1 MSELQIKV
9 NIVNRSYPLKINR
22 EDEEVVRKAALLI
35 SEKIKEY
42 ENSFAVTDKQ
52 DLLAMCAMHFVTE
65 LVNKDKN
72 KGAEG
77 QLASDQIDQIDQLD
91 DRLSNYLHTIDVH

>member
-9 NIVNRSYPLKINR
+9 NIANRTYPLKVNR
-22 EDEEVVRKAALLI
+22 EDEEVVRKAAQLI

-42 ENSFAVTDKQ
+42 ENNFAVTDKQ

-65 LVNKDKN
+65 LVHKNNKSTQEVPVP
-72 KGAEG
+72 A
-77 QLASDQIDQIDQLD
+77 DQINLID
-91 DRLSNYLHTIDVH
+91 DRLSTYLHAFDVH